1 MLSVWRSEDCVTE
14 SGLQLYQLSNKAR
27 TATKVFPES
36 SRILRSRTASYSIG
50 ETITFWVRNSLTAKC
65 RVFKKY
71 RIFKASGFF
80 KVSDQLTHFM
90 PLVSFYTN

>member
-14 SGLQLYQLSNKAR
+14 SGLQLYQLSNKGR

-50 ETITFWVRNSLTAKC
+50 ETITFWVRNSLTTKC
-65 RVFKKY
+65 RLDIQGI
-71 RIFKASGFF
+71 RFF
-80 KVSDQLTHFM
+80 KVSNELTHFM
-90 PLVSFYTN
+90 PLVSFYTS